1 MCAGLA
7 PAAAAPPAGDGGG
20 DGDGGGGGAAAAGL
34 SCAAWSPSLAYKQ
47 VVAGYDD
54 GTLVVYSLRNP
65 NAPNATLA
73 VNPYA
78 HGPRRPLRAMR
89 WAAAASADGGGARP
103 ALFVVGGTAREQ
115 DPDGLVVL
123 KGEGLKERAMVAPPD
138 GTVLGFGL
146 AGGAELLPNG
156 APALA
161 STVVVL
167 TSAAELLRYD
177 VGALGRA
184 PSAAPHGREMA
195 TATAH
200 RPLVCVSLAA
210 AGGGGRRPLRV
221 LLAVVT
227 PHAPPDDAASA
238 AAARAA
244 AAPPRESA
252 AARLRRETEAAA
264 AGRPPPRRGGRR
276 ASRARVGGGAAAAKV
291 RGGGGGRRGGVVV
304 IRGGGESVL

>member
-1 MCAGLA
+1 
-7 PAAAAPPAGDGGG
+7 
-20 DGDGGGGGAAAAGL
+20 
-34 SCAAWSPSLAYKQ
+34 
-47 VVAGYDD
+47 
-54 GTLVVYSLRNP
+54 
-65 NAPNATLA
+65 
-73 VNPYA
+73 
-78 HGPRRPLRAMR
+78 MR

-184 PSAAPHGREMA
+184 PSVAPHGREMA
-195 TATAH
+195 TATAL

-221 LLAVVT
+221 LLAVFT

-238 AAARAA
+238 AAAPAA

-252 AARLRRETEAAA
+252 AARLRRETRPPPPLAPAAEASAAA
-264 AGRPPPRRGGRR
+264 APPR
-276 ASRARVGGGAAAAKV
+276 ASRRRRGCGESTRRRRRATRRRVVVV
-291 RGGGGGRRGGVVV
+291 RGGGQ
-304 IRGGGESVL
+304 SVL

>member
-1 MCAGLA
+1 M
-7 PAAAAPPAGDGGG
+7 
-20 DGDGGGGGAAAAGL
+20 
-34 SCAAWSPSLAYKQ
+34 
-47 VVAGYDD
+47 VAGYDD
-54 GTLVVYSLRNP
+54 GTLVVYSPRNP

-167 TSAAELLRYD
+167 TSAADIEPITS
-177 VGALGRA
+177 
-184 PSAAPHGREMA
+184 PSA
-195 TATAH
+195 
-200 RPLVCVSLAA
+200 LISVSFTKDLFRCRSAWSCC
-210 AGGGGRRPLRV
+210 RRV
-221 LLAVVT
+221 N
-227 PHAPPDDAASA
+227 DS
-238 AAARAA
+238 
-244 AAPPRESA
+244 
-252 AARLRRETEAAA
+252 
-264 AGRPPPRRGGRR
+264 
-276 ASRARVGGGAAAAKV
+276 ASRMASPSS
-291 RGGGGGRRGGVVV
+291 
-304 IRGGGESVL
+304 I

>member
-1 MCAGLA
+1 
-7 PAAAAPPAGDGGG
+7 
-20 DGDGGGGGAAAAGL
+20 
-34 SCAAWSPSLAYKQ
+34 
-47 VVAGYDD
+47 
-54 GTLVVYSLRNP
+54 
-65 NAPNATLA
+65 
-73 VNPYA
+73 
-78 HGPRRPLRAMR
+78 
-89 WAAAASADGGGARP
+89 
-103 ALFVVGGTAREQ
+103 
-115 DPDGLVVL
+115 
-123 KGEGLKERAMVAPPD
+123 MVAPPD

-195 TATAH
+195 TAKAH

-227 PHAPPDDAASA
+227 PHARRLQPEFSVNLMSKQTPMAHRSRSPTSTRTGKAVPTHDGQSIADGRCALPPLDHT
-238 AAARAA
+238 
-244 AAPPRESA
+244 
-252 AARLRRETEAAA
+252 RR
-264 AGRPPPRRGGRR
+264 RI
-276 ASRARVGGGAAAAKV
+276 SN
-291 RGGGGGRRGGVVV
+291 
-304 IRGGGESVL
+304 